1 MQEMEQL
8 LAASGADEDFK
19 TDVLTYV
26 SGGTARRIAVTG
38 YIPQVKVKRLLKHV
52 LATEPT
58 LPIEALALKGF
69 SGCSDFGGV
78 VDLTAGG
85 ATHRYEFLWDCKWRA
100 EQERWTDCFGF
111 PDQIRA
117 AREFDWRCF
126 KIWTRK
132 N

>member
-1 MQEMEQL
+1 MHELEQL
-8 LAASGADEDFK
+8 LAASGAAHDFK
-19 TDVLTYV
+19 ADVLAYLA
-26 SGGTARRIAVTG
+26 GGRARRIAVTG
-38 YIPQVKVKRLLKHV
+38 YIPQIKVQRLLKQV
-52 LATEPT
+52 LAAEPS

-78 VDLTAGG
+78 VNLTASG
-85 ATHRYEFLWDCKWRA
+85 ATHCFEFLWDCRWRA
-100 EQERWTDCFGF
+100 EQESWTDCFGF

-126 KIWTRK
+126 KVWARK

>member
-1 MQEMEQL
+1 MEQL
-8 LAASGADEDFK
+8 LAASGAADDFK
-19 TDVLTYV
+19 SDVLSYL

-38 YIPQVKVKRLLKHV
+38 YIPQVKVRRLLKHV
-52 LATEPT
+52 LATEPA
-58 LPIEALALKGF
+58 LPIEALTLKGF

-78 VDLTAGG
+78 VDLTAAG
-85 ATHRYEFLWDCKWRA
+85 ATHRFEFLWDCKWRA

-126 KIWTRK
+126 KVWTRK